1 MATERGAPPSA
12 RNPMNPEPGTYT
24 LGRLFGIPIRASG
37 SFLYVAGLL
46 GLFAI
51 LGSSGHGLEQAVL
64 LALLLVSL
72 VLHELGHA
80 LVAQRFGVR
89 VLDIK
94 LWHLG
99 GMARMSE
106 IPETPRVEAT
116 IAAAGPAVN
125 IGLALA
131 ASPLLLTGPALG
143 ASGLGI
149 VTSFIGMNLLL
160 GVLNLLPAF
169 PMDGGRVLR
178 ALLASRRSYLEA
190 TEIATRVGRW
200 LALAMVVALTIRFGF
215 LGFVLSILVA
225 GFVWVVG
232 TKELLS
238 VRMRHTG
245 SPFGA
250 QGFARAFGGGN
261 PFQAAG
267 SSGGPFGGFG
277 PFGGGEHAGPREAAA
292 TGTDAKLASSV
303 DDEPEARAH
312 HARGARRP
320 SVDVETA
327 QEPGEPRPSR
337 GFSDEDVRR
346 LESFRG
352 PLNRRAD

>member
-1 MATERGAPPSA
+1 
-12 RNPMNPEPGTYT
+12 MNPEPGTYT
-24 LGRLFGIPIRASG
+24 LGHLFGIPIRASA
-37 SFLYVAGLL
+37 SFLYMAGLL
-46 GLFAI
+46 ALFALI
-51 LGSSGHGLEQAVL
+51 GSPPGQGMHQALLLG
-64 LALLLVSL
+64 LLLVSL

-106 IPETPRVEAT
+106 IPEAPRVEAT
-116 IAAAGPAVN
+116 IAAAGPLVN
-125 IGLALA
+125 LGLALA
-131 ASPLLLTGPALG
+131 ATPLLLAGPALG
-143 ASGLGI
+143 AAGSGI
-149 VTSFIGMNLLL
+149 VVSFIGMNVLL

-169 PMDGGRVLR
+169 PMDGGRILR
-178 ALLASRRSYLEA
+178 SLLASRRSYLEA

-200 LALAMVVALTIRFGF
+200 LALAMVVVLTVRYDF
-215 LGFVLSILVA
+215 LGFFLSILVA

-250 QGFARAFGGGN
+250 QGFAKAFGRGN

-277 PFGGGEHAGPREAAA
+277 AFGGGEASGPRDATA
-292 TGTDAKLASSV
+292 TGTDASARTRH
-303 DDEPEARAH
+303 DDEQVAEAGAGAAH
-312 HARGARRP
+312 GRGARRP
-320 SVDVETA
+320 AVDPESVDPESVDS
-327 QEPGEPRPSR
+327 EPVDDPRPSR

-352 PLNRRAD
+352 PLNRRAE

>member
-1 MATERGAPPSA
+1 
-12 RNPMNPEPGTYT
+12 MNPEPGTYT
-24 LGRLFGIPIRASG
+24 LGHLFGIPIRASG
-37 SFLYVAGLL
+37 SFLYVASLL
-46 GLFAI
+46 ALFAI
-51 LGSSGHGLEQAVL
+51 VGSAGQGFEQAAL

-80 LVAQRFGVR
+80 LVARRFGVR

-131 ASPLLLTGPALG
+131 ATPLLLTGPALG
-143 ASGLGI
+143 ATGLGI

-200 LALAMVVALTIRFGF
+200 LALAMVIVLTVRFGF

-238 VRMRHTG
+238 VRVRHTG

-277 PFGGGEHAGPREAAA
+277 PIGGGDGAAAGPREAAA
-292 TGTDAKLASSV
+292 TGTAAHPGANDDLDAAAH
-303 DDEPEARAH
+303 ARH
-312 HARGARRP
+312 PRGARRP
-320 SVDVETA
+320 AVDA
-327 QEPGEPRPSR
+327 DAGREPGESSPSR